1 MGFIKLIL
9 QFFALLGII
18 GFITYIGENKKENFF
33 LFGNY
38 EGFRKYKFF
47 RVFNRIAYVS
57 IWFMASAIL
66 FERNENSFWSTLQI
80 ILFFLGIYVCVQVSI
95 NEHKEWL
102 ENQKTKKQNQNN
114 SQKTF
119 AEVWDSADEKTR
131 AILAQKLI
139 NDSLNSMT
147 DEDIRRYAKSKG
159 YHPVYVNNELLYVK
173 DNEDVNSNYDPSED
187 LDNYDYDEYLME
199 QADLGNTAAFALKAE
214 RDRKRTERNL

>member
-1 MGFIKLIL
+1 MC
-9 QFFALLGII
+9 A
-18 GFITYIGENKKENFF
+18 
-33 LFGNY
+33 
-38 EGFRKYKFF
+38 
-47 RVFNRIAYVS
+47 S
-57 IWFMASAIL
+57 I
-66 FERNENSFWSTLQI
+66 
-80 ILFFLGIYVCVQVSI
+80 SI

-119 AEVWDSADEKTR
+119 AEVWDSANGKTR

-147 DEDIRRYAKSKG
+147 DEDIIRYAKSKG
-159 YHPVYVNNELLYVK
+159 YHPVYVNDELLYVK
-173 DNEDVNSNYDPSED
+173 DNEDVDIDNNYDLSED

>member
-18 GFITYIGENKKENFF
+18 GFITYIGENEKENFF

-57 IWFMASAIL
+57 IWFIASAIL
-66 FERNENSFWSTLQI
+66 FERNENSFWNTLQI

-102 ENQKTKKQNQNN
+102 ENQKEKK
-114 SQKTF
+114 S
-119 AEVWDSADEKTR
+119 
-131 AILAQKLI
+131 
-139 NDSLNSMT
+139 
-147 DEDIRRYAKSKG
+147 
-159 YHPVYVNNELLYVK
+159 
-173 DNEDVNSNYDPSED
+173 
-187 LDNYDYDEYLME
+187 
-199 QADLGNTAAFALKAE
+199 
-214 RDRKRTERNL
+214 RKRLLKFGIMLMKKLEQY

>member
-18 GFITYIGENKKENFF
+18 SFITYIGENEKENFF

-47 RVFNRIAYVS
+47 RVFNRIAYIG
-57 IWFMASAIL
+57 IWFIASAIL

-95 NEHKEWL
+95 NEHKEWF
-102 ENQKTKKQNQNN
+102 ENQRKKKP
-114 SQKTF
+114 KTF
-119 AEVWDSADEKTR
+119 AEVWDNADEKTR
-131 AILAQKLI
+131 AILAQKFI

-147 DEDIRRYAKSKG
+147 DEDIKKYAKSKG
-159 YHPVYVNNELLYVK
+159 YHPIYVNGKLLYVK
-173 DNEDVNSNYDPSED
+173 DSADVDNNYDPSED

-214 RDRKRTERNL
+214 RDRKRAERNL